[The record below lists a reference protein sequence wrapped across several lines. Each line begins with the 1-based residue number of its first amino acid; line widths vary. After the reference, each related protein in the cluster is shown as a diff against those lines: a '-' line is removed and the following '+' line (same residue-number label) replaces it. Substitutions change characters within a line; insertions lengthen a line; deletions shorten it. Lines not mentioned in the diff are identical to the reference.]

1 MNRLTSA
8 VRFSLIATC
17 LLLAAGSAAGAEL
30 VVVDDVMFQD
40 PQIVL
45 PKYGPR
51 FDLGLKALWT
61 KTLEL
66 PDAELRRLAA
76 DTIVIAKDRG
86 MTGLEDAEAQLRNV
100 LETDD
105 DPVVRRAAARALVTI
120 DARSSAAALTA
131 AAQQDGL
138 LMAQIAEPALA
149 RWGDKPIR
157 DAWLARLTDDTV
169 QRGFLLLAIDGL
181 AATRESR
188 AAEELTRMMSDD
200 LVPGE
205 LRLAAARSLGQLSE
219 TGLTAQAAELASR
232 PSRPEFLGRLLAV
245 NLLVRHSDEGAI
257 ELLRRLVADREP
269 AVATAA
275 LARLRQIDVQL
286 AISLAEG
293 VLTSRDAGLRR
304 LGVELLVQRG
314 DVASVTSLGPL
325 LDDRNPGIRRYIAAH
340 FVEFAARD
348 ELRAEVFQ
356 QATTMLGADGWRG
369 LEQAALVLGTLDHE
383 PAQARLIELLPH
395 PRGEAAVAAAWALR
409 KLRVAETLPQM
420 LSHAELTHGNM
431 VSGTSPPHAGPQASQ
446 LLQAFGEMRYREAE
460 PLMRKLVPKSALD
473 ERARGAAVWSLG
485 LLHEKSPDAEL
496 AKAFG
501 ARLADVGSIPPEV
514 DMVRLMA
521 AISIGRMRAESEVP
535 VLRKFAEPLHII
547 GVACGWSIEQ
557 ITGEKQEIAPPQTY
571 GFADWFLQPLQ

>member
-8 VRFSLIATC
+8 ARFSLIATC
-17 LLLAAGSAAGAEL
+17 LLLAASPGAGVDL

-51 FDLGLKALWT
+51 FDPSLKALWT
-61 KTLEL
+61 KALEL

-76 DTIVIAKDRG
+76 DTIVIAKGRG
-86 MTGLEDAEAQLRNV
+86 MTGLEEAETQLRGV
-100 LETDD
+100 LEADD

-120 DARSSAAALTA
+120 DARSSSAALAA

-138 LMAQIAEPALA
+138 LMAQIVEPALA

-157 DAWLARLTDDTV
+157 DAWLARLTDSDV

-181 AATRESR
+181 GTTRERR
-188 AAEELTRMMSDD
+188 AAEELARMMSDD
-200 LVPGE
+200 LVPAE
-205 LRLAAARSLGQLSE
+205 LRLAAARSVGQLSE
-219 TGLTAQAAELASR
+219 TGLTDRASELARR

-245 NLLVRHSDEGAI
+245 NLLVRHSDDGAVD
-257 ELLRRLVADREP
+257 LLRRLVADREP

-275 LARLRQIDVQL
+275 LARLRQIDVQR
-286 AISLAEG
+286 AIALAEG
-293 VLTSRDAGLRR
+293 TLTSPDAGLRR

-314 DVASVTSLGPL
+314 DMASITSLGPL

-348 ELRAEVFQ
+348 ELRAEVLQ
-356 QATTMLGADGWRG
+356 QATTMLGTDRWRG
-369 LEQAALVLGTLDHE
+369 LEQAALVLGALDHE

-420 LSHAELTHGNM
+420 LSHAELTHANM
-431 VSGTSPPHAGPQASQ
+431 VAGKAPQHAGPQASQ
-446 LLQAFGEMRYREAE
+446 LLQAFGEIRYHEAE

-485 LLHEKSPDAEL
+485 LLYEKNSDAEL

-501 ARLADVGSIPPEV
+501 ARLADVGSIPPEF
-514 DMVRLMA
+514 DLVRLMA
-521 AISIGRMRAESEVP
+521 AISLGRMQAESELP
-535 VLRKFAEPLHII
+535 VLRKFEGNLTPI

-557 ITGEKQEIAPPQTY
+557 ITGEKQEVAPSQTY
-571 GFADWFLQPLQ
+571 GFADWFLQSLQ